1 MSFCCLKRLPEE
13 EAAEGQSELRPI
25 SPDPPGP
32 SIPIALHAGYEALST
47 PRGGCNLLR
56 PLPFCLHCPSH
67 TAVSGQAKSTCA
79 SGPLPRPSSPGVL
92 VSLTYSRSPASAPR
106 VQQGCQGPRHLK
118 NNLYS
123 LPPSSPCFSS
133 RQGAECHQTRCQF
146 PPRLPTYL
154 SCIYQLAY
162 CPAPAHFL
170 SPTTLSQILE
180 DSLAD
185 KVCPTDRSSQHRCS

>member
-1 MSFCCLKRLPEE
+1 MTVSFCCLKRLPEE
-13 EAAEGQSELRPI
+13 EAAEGQSELRSI

-47 PRGGCNLLR
+47 PRGGCSLLR

-92 VSLTYSRSPASAPR
+92 VSLTYSRSPSSAPR

-146 PPRLPTYL
+146 PLPPTYL
-154 SCIYQLAY
+154 PIMHLSTCLLSSP
-162 CPAPAHFL
+162 CPLPFTHH
-170 SPTTLSQILE
+170 SKSDPGRE
-180 DSLAD
+180 
-185 KVCPTDRSSQHRCS
+185 PGR